1 MTEEE
6 AAATGAADCSGPVVT
21 ASSKPTTPFAAVGC
35 AITQLIN
42 VVTFNYFI
50 DDYVNSNLKI

>member
-1 MTEEE
+1 LVVVIASTMTEEE

-35 AITQLIN
+35 AIT
-42 VVTFNYFI
+42 
-50 DDYVNSNLKI
+50 